1 LDVVS
6 KNELL
11 RDILAKLFPN
21 LKRSNR
27 SKIDDM
33 AKYYQTNWSDWRHQ
47 LWAMIQN
54 FYEDIE

>member
-1 LDVVS
+1 LRIRNLDVVS

-21 LKRSNR
+21 LERSNR

-47 LWAMIQN
+47 LWAMI
-54 FYEDIE
+54 